1 MLILFVELVIP
12 LDEHVFVLISRILFN
27 SSYLTLT
34 EVDVPI
40 PTDWF
45 GVTVKS
51 IISLFDKLWAVDRD
65 TCACILCNLPV
76 NCSKLLFN
84 EYSKLLTRRLNH
96 EPIQYIE
103 EFMPFYT
110 VQLKVDERALIPRP
124 ETEYLIEI
132 IKNKVV
138 KPKSILDVG
147 TGSGCISLMMKHLY
161 PEAEVKGIDISPFA
175 IQLATENATLNGM
188 NIEFI
193 QSDLLNEVSS
203 SNFDLIIAN
212 LPYIPSS
219 EIETLD
225 LEVLNYEPLNALDG
239 GDNDG
244 INIIQNLINQ
254 IEDKKYKDFE
264 IFLEIDERFGKKVI
278 ELLNNYDNVELIKD
292 LADKDR
298 YVYAR
303 R

>member
-1 MLILFVELVIP
+1 MDIKNIPEHELAR
-12 LDEHVFVLISRILFN
+12 LREKAKELSG
-27 SSYLTLT
+27 ST
-34 EVDVPI
+34 
-40 PTDWF
+40 TDYQ
-45 GVTVKS
+45 S
-51 IISLFDKLWAVDRD
+51 
-65 TCACILCNLPV
+65 
-76 NCSKLLFN
+76 
-84 EYSKLLTRRLNH
+84 EYSSLLTRRVNH
-96 EPIQYIE
+96 EPLQYIE
-103 EFMPFYT
+103 EYVPFYSIS
-110 VQLKVDERALIPRP
+110 LKVDERCLIPRP

-188 NIEFI
+188 KIEFI

-225 LEVLNYEPLNALDG
+225 LEVLNYEP
-239 GDNDG
+239 
-244 INIIQNLINQ
+244 
-254 IEDKKYKDFE
+254 
-264 IFLEIDERFGKKVI
+264 
-278 ELLNNYDNVELIKD
+278 
-292 LADKDR
+292 
-298 YVYAR
+298 
-303 R
+303 

>member
-1 MLILFVELVIP
+1 
-12 LDEHVFVLISRILFN
+12 
-27 SSYLTLT
+27 
-34 EVDVPI
+34 
-40 PTDWF
+40 
-45 GVTVKS
+45 
-51 IISLFDKLWAVDRD
+51 
-65 TCACILCNLPV
+65 
-76 NCSKLLFN
+76 
-84 EYSKLLTRRLNH
+84 
-96 EPIQYIE
+96 
-103 EFMPFYT
+103 
-110 VQLKVDERALIPRP
+110 
-124 ETEYLIEI
+124 
-132 IKNKVV
+132 
-138 KPKSILDVG
+138 
-147 TGSGCISLMMKHLY
+147 MMKHLY
-161 PEAEVKGIDISPFA
+161 PEAEVRGTDISPFA

-203 SNFDLIIAN
+203 SDIDLIIAN

-225 LEVLNYEPLNALDG
+225 LEVLNYEPLSALDG

-264 IFLEIDERFGKKVI
+264 IFLEIDERFGQKVI
-278 ELLNNYDNVELIKD
+278 ELLNNYDDVELIKD